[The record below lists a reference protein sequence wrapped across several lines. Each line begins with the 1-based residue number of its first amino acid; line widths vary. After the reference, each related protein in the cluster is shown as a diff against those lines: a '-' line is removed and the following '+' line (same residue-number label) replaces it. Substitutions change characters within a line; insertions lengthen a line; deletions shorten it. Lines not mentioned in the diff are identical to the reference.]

1 MAWRFKILYK
11 QSLRLEINLVF
22 NDVIY
27 HYTVKFTVFNTNSDN
42 KNYNF
47 EDDLTYKQSPQ

>member
-27 HYTVKFTVFNTNSDN
+27 HYTVKFTVFNTNSDD